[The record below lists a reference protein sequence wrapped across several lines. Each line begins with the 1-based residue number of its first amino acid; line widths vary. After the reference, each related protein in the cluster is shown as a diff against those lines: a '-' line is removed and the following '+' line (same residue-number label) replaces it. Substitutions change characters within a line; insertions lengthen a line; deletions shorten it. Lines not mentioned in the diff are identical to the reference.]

1 MSSLIIA
8 PHAIYPYFWT
18 PITLK
23 NHSLC
28 ISVVSF
34 FLSYAGS
41 GKFWPHIEGGS
52 QNDSSLPLPMSAEE
66 LLSSFSS
73 LTIKKKVYPNQNL
86 DNYFSYP
93 WVWRLSLIFSSIKS
107 GKDITK
113 NKSLNYSFLLF
124 STFGLSV
131 NYCL

>member
-1 MSSLIIA
+1 MSSLTIA

-66 LLSSFSS
+66 LLASFSS
-73 LTIKKKVYPNQNL
+73 LTIKKKKYIPIKTLIITLVIPEYEDFL
-86 DNYFSYP
+86 SFSA
-93 WVWRLSLIFSSIKS
+93 VLRVEKI
-107 GKDITK
+107 
-113 NKSLNYSFLLF
+113 
-124 STFGLSV
+124 
-131 NYCL
+131 